1 MLRPGAGPPTLPQ
14 PVIHLRD
21 VRKAFGGPAQRVEV
35 LRGVD
40 LEVDPGELVALIGR
54 SGSGKSTLLN
64 VIAGLEPPDG
74 GTVRI
79 EGVDLGRLDDRRRT
93 VFRRDRIGIV
103 FQAFNLIPVLSA
115 LDNVALPARL
125 AGAGAEAVR
134 RARELLERVGL
145 EGRAD
150 AFPDELSGGEQQR
163 VATARALVN
172 RPAVVLADEPT
183 GNLDA
188 ESAERTLALLAGL
201 AGEDGR
207 TVLLATHD
215 PAAAARAGRVL
226 ALEDGRVAGPA

>member
-1 MLRPGAGPPTLPQ
+1 
-14 PVIHLRD
+14 VIHLRD

-40 LEVDPGELVALIGR
+40 LDVQPGELVALIGR

-74 GTVRI
+74 GTVRV
-79 EGVDLGRLDDRRRT
+79 EGVDLGRLDDGRRT

-145 EGRAD
+145 EARAD

-226 ALEDGRVAGPA
+226 ALEDGRVTGPA

>member
-1 MLRPGAGPPTLPQ
+1 
-14 PVIHLRD
+14 VIHLRD

-40 LEVDPGELVALIGR
+40 LDVQPGELVALIGR

-74 GTVRI
+74 GTVRV
-79 EGVDLGRLDDRRRT
+79 EGVDLGRLDDGRRT

-145 EGRAD
+145 EARAD

>member
-1 MLRPGAGPPTLPQ
+1 
-14 PVIHLRD
+14 VIHLRD

-40 LEVDPGELVALIGR
+40 LDVEPGELVALIGR

-74 GTVRI
+74 GTVRV

-134 RARELLERVGL
+134 RARELLGRVGL

-201 AGEDGR
+201 AGEGGR

-226 ALEDGRVAGPA
+226 ALQDGRVTGPA

>member
-1 MLRPGAGPPTLPQ
+1 
-14 PVIHLRD
+14 VIHLRD

-40 LEVDPGELVALIGR
+40 LDVQPGELVALIGR

-74 GTVRI
+74 GTVRV
-79 EGVDLGRLDDRRRT
+79 EGVDLGRLDDGRRT

-134 RARELLERVGL
+134 RARELLERVSL

>member
-1 MLRPGAGPPTLPQ
+1 
-14 PVIHLRD
+14 VIHLRD

-40 LEVDPGELVALIGR
+40 LDVARGELVALIGR

-74 GTVRI
+74 GTVRV
-79 EGVDLGRLDDRRRT
+79 EGVDLGRLDDGRRT

>member
-1 MLRPGAGPPTLPQ
+1 
-14 PVIHLRD
+14 VIHLRD

-40 LEVDPGELVALIGR
+40 LDVQPGELVALIGR

-79 EGVDLGRLDDRRRT
+79 EGVDLGRLDDGRRT

-145 EGRAD
+145 EARAD

>member
-1 MLRPGAGPPTLPQ
+1 
-14 PVIHLRD
+14 VIHLRD

-40 LEVDPGELVALIGR
+40 LDVARGELVALIGR

-74 GTVRI
+74 GTVRV
-79 EGVDLGRLDDRRRT
+79 EGVDLGRLDDGRRT

-145 EGRAD
+145 EARAD

>member
-1 MLRPGAGPPTLPQ
+1 
-14 PVIHLRD
+14 VIHLRD
-21 VRKAFGGPAQRVEV
+21 VRKAFGGPAQRLEV

-40 LEVDPGELVALIGR
+40 LDVEPGELVALIGR

-74 GTVRI
+74 GIVRV